1 DNSNSSSIS
10 NELSVEQYKQLLQ
23 SFSSTVS
30 GVIGQDYY
38 KAVVRMLSETLGVD
52 YVFIGEYVEDFTAI
66 VTRAGYGKGQFQ
78 DSITYSLEGTPC
90 DIALGQGVCVYTSG
104 VQQAFP
110 QDEYLQI
117 IGVESYMGATLYD
130 SNDRGMGII
139 NVLHSEPIANKNII
153 SACFDIIAGRTAAEM
168 ERMKKEVELQNALIV
183 AEHAN
188 QAKSEFLS
196 AMSHELRTPLNAIL
210 GFAQLMKMNELNP
223 LSQSQKSYL
232 ESIEQGGEHLVGLVN
247 SILDLINIK
256 DGQIELEIESFNPIE
271 VVVETVGSIAGLAGQ
286 NQIHVKNNLIPD
298 QTGLV
303 KSDRARFKQ
312 IILNVLMNAIQFNN
326 PEGEVEIY
334 GEVTQQ
340 NFQRIYIRDTG
351 IGIEP
356 HQQERMFDT
365 FHHFDYKSKVTKNGL
380 GISLAVSKLLL
391 QSLAGWIDFKS
402 EVGVG
407 STFWIDIPLENN
419 DEIIIWDNNIRVGVE
434 AIDQDHQQIIALV
447 NRAWRR
453 DVSEG
458 DMDDILTELI
468 SYTKYHFAREEKLM
482 EICGYTEIADHKK
495 IHGRLIGQ
503 LNEMALV
510 WQGSRSDESLMR
522 LRYFLRDWWMTH
534 IGKVDRELAKCAK
547 GKDHEIMQQLAL
559 IT

>member
-1 DNSNSSSIS
+1 
-10 NELSVEQYKQLLQ
+10 
-23 SFSSTVS
+23 
-30 GVIGQDYY
+30 
-38 KAVVRMLSETLGVD
+38 MLSETLGVD